1 MPATLGKTTTWANN
15 KNDREVPMKLHG
27 YFRSSASYRVRIA
40 LNLKGL
46 STEHLSHH
54 LRKGEQC
61 APAYLAINPQGLVPA
76 LENDAG
82 AVLTQSLAI
91 IEWLDETHPE
101 PPLLPKD
108 PLRRAKVRAFAM
120 ALACDT
126 HPVQNLKVLA
136 RLRELKLPEE
146 QVTDWAGWANREGL
160 AACEKLIAGE
170 AGPFCFG
177 AAPTIAD
184 LCLVPQLAN
193 ARRFGVDVDA
203 FPRLLNAEAAAKNIK
218 AFSDAAPEKQPDAE

>member
-1 MPATLGKTTTWANN
+1 
-15 KNDREVPMKLHG
+15 MKLHG

-46 STEHLSHH
+46 GAEHLSHH

-61 APAYLAINPQGLVPA
+61 APAFLAINPQGLVPA
-76 LENDAG
+76 LEAED

-91 IEWLDETHPE
+91 IEWLDETHPN

-136 RLRELKLPEE
+136 RLRQLGLAEE
-146 QVTDWAGWANREGL
+146 QVTEWAAWANREGL
-160 AACEKLIAGE
+160 GACETLIAAE
-170 AGPFCFG
+170 RGPFCFG
-177 AAPTIAD
+177 DAPTLAD

-193 ARRFGVDVDA
+193 ARRFGVDVTA
-203 FPRLLNAEAAAKNIK
+203 YPRLLKAEAAAKGLK
-218 AFSDAAPEKQPDAE
+218 AFVDAAPDKQPDAE

>member
-1 MPATLGKTTTWANN
+1 
-15 KNDREVPMKLHG
+15 MKLHG
-27 YFRSSASYRVRIA
+27 YFRSSAAYRVRIA

-46 STEHLSHH
+46 GAEHLPHH

-82 AVLTQSLAI
+82 AVLTQSVAI
-91 IEWLDETHPE
+91 IEWLDETHPN

-108 PLRRAKVRAFAM
+108 ILQRAKVRAFAL
-120 ALACDT
+120 AIACDT

-136 RLRELKLPEE
+136 RLRELGLAEE
-146 QVTDWAGWANREGL
+146 KVQDWAAWVNREGL
-160 AACEKLIAGE
+160 AACETLISAE
-170 AGPFCFG
+170 PGPFCFG
-177 AAPTIAD
+177 DAPTLAD

-193 ARRFGVDVDA
+193 ARRFGVDVSA
-203 FPRLLNAEAAAKNIK
+203 YPHLLKAEAAAKTLP
-218 AFSDAAPEKQPDAE
+218 AFVNAAPENQPDAE

>member
-1 MPATLGKTTTWANN
+1 
-15 KNDREVPMKLHG
+15 MKLHG
-27 YFRSSASYRVRIA
+27 YFRSSAAYRVRIA

-46 STEHLSHH
+46 GAEHLPHH

-82 AVLTQSLAI
+82 AVLTQSVAI
-91 IEWLDETHPE
+91 IEWLDETHPN

-108 PLRRAKVRAFAM
+108 ILQRAKVRAFAL
-120 ALACDT
+120 AIACDT

-136 RLRELKLPEE
+136 RLRELGLPEE
-146 QVTDWAGWANREGL
+146 KVQDWAAWVNREGL
-160 AACEKLIAGE
+160 AACDMLIRNEPGL
-170 AGPFCFG
+170 FCFG
-177 AAPTIAD
+177 DGPTLAD

-193 ARRFGVDVDA
+193 ARRFGVDVSA
-203 FPRLLNAEAAAKNIK
+203 YPRLLKAEAAAKTLP
-218 AFSDAAPEKQPDAE
+218 AFVNAAPENQPDAE

>member
-1 MPATLGKTTTWANN
+1 
-15 KNDREVPMKLHG
+15 MKLHG

-46 STEHLSHH
+46 TPEHLSHH

-61 APAYLAINPQGLVPA
+61 APAYLAINPQGLVPT

-82 AVLTQSLAI
+82 AILTQSLAI
-91 IEWLDETHPE
+91 IEWLDEINPD
-101 PPLLPKD
+101 PPLLPQD
-108 PLRRAKVRAFAM
+108 PLRRAKVRAFAQ
-120 ALACDT
+120 AIACDT

-136 RLRELKLPEE
+136 RLRQLGLPEE
-146 QVTDWAGWANREGL
+146 QVTEWAAWANREGL
-160 AACEKLIAGE
+160 SACETLIAQE

-177 AAPTIAD
+177 DVPTLAD

-193 ARRFGVDVDA
+193 ARRFGVDVSA
-203 FPRLLNAEAAAKNIK
+203 YPRLIKAEVAAKQVK
-218 AFSDAAPEKQPDAE
+218 AFADAAPDRQPDAE